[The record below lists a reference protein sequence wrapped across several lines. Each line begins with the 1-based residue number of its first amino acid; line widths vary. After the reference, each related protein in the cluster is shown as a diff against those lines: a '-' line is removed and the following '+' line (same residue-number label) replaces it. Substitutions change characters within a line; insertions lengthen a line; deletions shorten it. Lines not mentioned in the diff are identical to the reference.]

1 MQSLATELSLPA
13 TAFVRPLDDGS
24 WAVRFFNPKVE
35 LPMCGHASLAVA
47 HTLLASGAGAV
58 PPRQRAV
65 RLLTQSGTVILAES
79 DALPLGTGGPG
90 GAIRLI
96 MPADPP
102 REVSEAEAA
111 ELRPAIL
118 SALGLTVPPIGQHD
132 PERLLWLGRTRFDTV
147 VRLSPAA
154 FASVAPDFAAIAA
167 LPGPAR
173 ILTVTTLGGGGEI
186 GREDD
191 ARSGPRWL
199 RLTSPVNGH
208 LPTDH
213 DIVSRCFQPRNGVP
227 EDPVCG
233 AAHCQLAAFWGA
245 QPEFFGGRRMIRA
258 LQASPRGGSL
268 QLEWDS
274 DAGEAPTTVMALRG
288 ACETTV
294 VGRLAVLLPPTEG
307 LPVP

>member
-47 HTLLASGAGAV
+47 HTLLAAGAGAV
-58 PPRQRAV
+58 PPRQLTV
-65 RLLTQSGTVILAES
+65 RLQTQSGAVIRAECPIQ
-79 DALPLGTGGPG
+79 PLGTGIGGQG

-118 SALGLTVPPIGQHD
+118 SALGLSVPPLGQQD

-147 VRLSPAA
+147 TRLSPDA

-173 ILTVTTLGGGGEI
+173 ILTVTTLGGGGAADEI
-186 GREDD
+186 GGEDK
-191 ARSGPRWL
+191 ARGGPRL
-199 RLTSPVNGH
+199 RLARPVNGH
-208 LPTDH
+208 LPAAH

-245 QPEFFGGRRMIRA
+245 QPEFFGGRRILA

-268 QLEWDS
+268 QLEWE
-274 DAGEAPTTVMALRG
+274 GVEVPTTVVALRG

-294 VGRLAVLLPPTEG
+294 VGRLAIPLPIEA
-307 LPVP
+307 L